1 MGRDEKTSGTVPER
15 TVPLLSK
22 ALFKIKH
29 LERSFYEPGHLILTT
44 TVEGSACPSPTTELW
59 LRGKNSCPKLPNTL
73 ALAHQTP
80 RCWRQAA
87 LTHDL
92 LAWLSQLPHSLGLSC
107 LCARGRSLQ
116 QWAGRTLSAA
126 WHSELP
132 QLVDLCLSP
141 ILELRIQQSP
151 LHPSHRHRRWRQ
163 TPDWAVSCI

>member
-1 MGRDEKTSGTVPER
+1 MGRDEDTTGTVSER

-44 TVEGSACPSPTTELW
+44 TWEEVLALHQGQNHSLEVKVP
-59 LRGKNSCPKLPNTL
+59 CPKLPNSL

-80 RCWRQAA
+80 RWCRQVA
-87 LTHDL
+87 LTRDL

-107 LCARGRSLQ
+107 LCARGSSLQ
-116 QWAGRTLSAA
+116 QWAGPTFSAA

-132 QLVDLCLSP
+132 QLVDLFLSP

-151 LHPSHRHRRWRQ
+151 LHPSHRHRRWKQ
-163 TPDWAVSCI
+163 TPVWAVSCI